1 MPSLDPRALGHAP
14 EASLSVVAYR
24 NQATGFD
31 PRSGDG
37 ARRLG
42 GRFNP
47 PHSFPVLYLCLSR
60 PCVVAELTRQAERQ
74 GLDIDALLPRELFE
88 ISTDLDKVLDLTDS
102 STLDALGIAP
112 PDLIREDHRF
122 TQEIG
127 EAAHEHAF
135 QAIRSPSATGV
146 DHVLAIFPEKLAG
159 AVLDVR
165 LLGEWHT
172 PDDLTAIE
180 PSVPTP
186 SLTAETWNR
195 GAVDSR
201 RVRSWSVLRRS

>member
-1 MPSLDPRALGHAP
+1 MPSFDPRALGQLTETA
-14 EASLSVVAYR
+14 LSAVAYR
-24 NQATGFD
+24 NQAKGFD

-47 PHSFPVLYLCLSR
+47 PHSFPVLYLCLTR

-74 GLDIDALLPRELFE
+74 GLNIDALLPRELFE
-88 ISTDLDKVLDLTDS
+88 ISADLDKVLDLTDTA
-102 STLDALGIAP
+102 TLDALGIAP
-112 PDLIREDHRF
+112 PDLVREDHRF

-165 LLGEWHT
+165 LLGEWNT
-172 PDDLTAIE
+172 PDDLAALE
-180 PSVPTP
+180 S
-186 SLTAETWNR
+186 
-195 GAVDSR
+195 
-201 RVRSWSVLRRS
+201 

>member
-1 MPSLDPRALGHAP
+1 MPQFDPRALDDAP
-14 EASLSVVAYR
+14 AVSLSVVAYR
-24 NQATGFD
+24 NQAEGFD

-60 PCVVAELTRQAERQ
+60 ACVVAELRQQAKRQ

-88 ISTDLDKVLDLTDS
+88 INVDLDKVLDLTDD
-102 STLDALGIAP
+102 STLETLGIAP
-112 PDLIREDHRF
+112 ADLVREGHGL

-127 EAAHEHAF
+127 EAAHNRSF

-146 DHVLAIFPEKLAG
+146 DHVLAIFPEELAG
-159 AVLDVR
+159 VVLDVR
-165 LLGEWHT
+165 RLGTWRT
-172 PDDLTAIE
+172 PEGLAALE
-180 PSVPTP
+180 P
-186 SLTAETWNR
+186 
-195 GAVDSR
+195 
-201 RVRSWSVLRRS
+201 

>member
-1 MPSLDPRALGHAP
+1 VPSIDPRGLDQLAGTT
-14 EASLSVVAYR
+14 LSAVAYR
-24 NQATGFD
+24 NQAKGFD

-47 PHSFPVLYLCLSR
+47 PHSFPVLYLCLTR
-60 PCVVAELTRQAERQ
+60 PCVAAELTRQAERQ
-74 GLDIDALLPRELFE
+74 GLDVDALLPRELFE
-88 ISTDLDKVLDLTDS
+88 ISAELDKVLDLTDT
-102 STLDALGIAP
+102 STLGALGIAP
-112 PDLIREDHRF
+112 PDLVREDHRF

-146 DHVLAIFPEKLAG
+146 DDILAIFPEKLAG

-165 LLGEWHT
+165 LLGEWST
-172 PDDLTAIE
+172 AADLAG
-180 PSVPTP
+180 
-186 SLTAETWNR
+186 L
-195 GAVDSR
+195 
-201 RVRSWSVLRRS
+201 

>member
-1 MPSLDPRALGHAP
+1 MPSIDPRAIALAP
-14 EASLSVVAYR
+14 AASLSVVAYR
-24 NQATGFD
+24 NQAKGFD
-31 PRSGDG
+31 PRRGDG

-47 PHSFPVLYLCLSR
+47 PHSFPVLYLCLTR

-74 GLDIDALLPRELFE
+74 GLDVDALLPRELFE
-88 ISTDLDKVLDLTDS
+88 ISADLDKVLDLTDT

-112 PDLIREDHRF
+112 PDLIREDHQF

-127 EAAHEHAF
+127 ESAHEHAF

-146 DHVLAIFPEKLAG
+146 DDVLAIFPEKLAG

-172 PDDLTAIE
+172 PEDLAAIE
-180 PSVPTP
+180 P
-186 SLTAETWNR
+186 
-195 GAVDSR
+195 
-201 RVRSWSVLRRS
+201 